1 VTAYRPSNAFTI
13 RLPQHQDGKKDAW
26 YQHVYTLTRQGT
38 GTLVEKETDGSINP
52 SGPCPRRTRD
62 QEGRDDLAHQPEAPR
77 RVPLSTLRAVIDP
90 RIDEDALRTQRLG
103 RLQAAMRARSLEACL
118 LFSEP
123 NVRYATGA
131 ITMPIWSMSTFTR
144 CAVVPADGAPILF
157 EHPNSIHRVDG
168 VDVRPMHA
176 WEFYDDAETHAER
189 FASEAVAAV
198 RELGVGSGPVAVD
211 RLGTPGFL
219 ALQRAGL
226 TLVDASV
233 ATQEAREVKTA
244 EEIALFR
251 LNGPLVVDA
260 LEEFET
266 ALAPGVTE
274 RELFA
279 VYAGGVLKRGGE
291 YLATNTVCSGP
302 NTNPW
307 RAEATDRAVA
317 EGDLVYIDT
326 DTVSLGGC
334 FFCVSRTFVCGDV
347 GPTPAQRA
355 TYDAAFEWVLGMT
368 GLVRPGMTCAELAAA
383 APIVPER
390 YRAQRY
396 EVMIHS
402 VGLEE
407 ESPSVCHPQDV
418 QSNPDRVIQSGMVLV
433 VETYMG
439 AVGDDHGVKLGDVVL
454 VTDEGPEV
462 LAPYPYARS
471 FAPAGS

>member
-1 VTAYRPSNAFTI
+1 
-13 RLPQHQDGKKDAW
+13 
-26 YQHVYTLTRQGT
+26 
-38 GTLVEKETDGSINP
+38 
-52 SGPCPRRTRD
+52 
-62 QEGRDDLAHQPEAPR
+62 
-77 RVPLSTLRAVIDP
+77 VIDP
-90 RIDEDALRTQRLG
+90 RIDEGALRTERLA
-103 RLQAAMRARSLEACL
+103 RLQAAMDTHGLVACL

-123 NVRYATGA
+123 NVRYTTGA

-144 CAVVPADGAPILF
+144 CAVVPAAGPPILF
-157 EHPNSIHRVDG
+157 EHPNSMHRVQG

-176 WEFYDDAETHAER
+176 WEFSDDAATHADR
-189 FASEAVAAV
+189 FASEALAAL
-198 RELGVGSGPVAVD
+198 RELGVARGPVAVD

-226 TLVDASV
+226 EVVDSSP
-233 ATQEAREVKTA
+233 ATQEAREVKTPQ
-244 EEIALFR
+244 EIALFR
-251 LNGPLVVDA
+251 LNGPLVVEA
-260 LEEFET
+260 LGEFEA

-279 VYAGGVLKRGGE
+279 VFAGGVLKRGAE

-326 DTVSLGGC
+326 DTVGIGGC
-334 FFCVSRTFVCGDV
+334 FFCVSRTWVCGDV
-347 GPTPAQRA
+347 APTPAQRA
-355 TYDAAFEWVLGMT
+355 TYDAALEWVQGMT
-368 GLVRPGMTCAELAAA
+368 ALIRPGVTCAELAAQ
-383 APIVPER
+383 APIVPDR
-390 YRAQRY
+390 FRAQRY
-396 EVMIHS
+396 EIMVHS

-418 QSNPDRVIQSGMVLV
+418 QSNPDRVIQPGMVLV

-439 AVGDDHGVKLGDVVL
+439 EVGGDHGVKLGDVVL
-454 VTDEGPEV
+454 VTDGGAEV
-462 LAPYPYARS
+462 VAPYPYARS

>member
-1 VTAYRPSNAFTI
+1 MV
-13 RLPQHQDGKKDAW
+13 
-26 YQHVYTLTRQGT
+26 
-38 GTLVEKETDGSINP
+38 
-52 SGPCPRRTRD
+52 
-62 QEGRDDLAHQPEAPR
+62 
-77 RVPLSTLRAVIDP
+77 DP
-90 RIDEDALRTQRLG
+90 RIDDAALRAERLA
-103 RLQAAMRARSLEACL
+103 RLQTAMAAHGLEACL

-144 CAVVPADGAPILF
+144 CAVVPAEGSPILF
-157 EHPNSIHRVDG
+157 EHPNSMHRVEG

-176 WEFYDDAETHAER
+176 WEFYDDAVSHADR
-189 FASEAVAAV
+189 FAAEAVAAL
-198 RELGVGSGPVAVD
+198 RELGVVGGDVAVD

-226 TLVDASV
+226 TLVDSSP
-233 ATQEAREVKTA
+233 ATQEAREVKTPQ
-244 EEIALFR
+244 EIALFR
-251 LNGPLVVDA
+251 LNGPLVVEA
-260 LEEFET
+260 LGAFEA

-279 VYAGGVLKRGGE
+279 VYASGVLSRGAE

-307 RAEATDRAVA
+307 RAEATDRSLAS
-317 EGDLVYIDT
+317 GDLVYIDT
-326 DTVSLGGC
+326 DTVGLGGC
-334 FFCVSRTFVCGDV
+334 FFCVSRTFVCGDM
-347 GPTPAQRA
+347 GPTPALRA
-355 TYDAAFEWVLGMT
+355 TYDAAFEWVQGMT
-368 GLVRPGMTCAELAAA
+368 ALVRSGVTCGELAVA

-390 YRAQRY
+390 YQAQRY
-396 EVMIHS
+396 EVMLHS

-418 QSNPDRVIQSGMVLV
+418 QSNPDRVIQPGMVLV

-439 AVGDDHGVKLGDVVL
+439 EVGGGHGVKLGDVVL
-454 VTDEGPEV
+454 VTDQGAEV